1 MGLDREYERQV
12 KERQAQKRACVTI
25 GRIFNE
31 TGKMPDNSE
40 IADILKKERAK
51 VEES

>member
-1 MGLDREYERQV
+1 MGLDREYEQQV
-12 KERQAQKRACVTI
+12 NERQAQKRAYVKI
-25 GRIFNE
+25 GKIFNE

-51 VEES
+51 SEES